1 MKRWIACILLFCV
14 VFQLCG
20 CSGIE
25 PEKRRYPL
33 AMGVD
38 WADGQFQ
45 VYYAMPDLPASTG
58 QDKKE
63 EGGDTSVLS
72 FQGKSFREIQKQYE
86 WSQDKYLDMGHLEVL
101 VLGPGLLEG
110 RHWETFLD
118 FMKKS
123 PLVGEDMY
131 VFEGENVDNL
141 MNLNQSLGTSLGQYL
156 TGIYENRPEGR
167 KKSGVTLKEVY
178 YYWYEKSKLPKL
190 PALRDE
196 NGKILVDFV

>member
-86 WSQDKYLDMGHLEVL
+86 WSQDKYLDMGDSWREDT
-101 VLGPGLLEG
+101 G
-110 RHWETFLD
+110 RPFW
-118 FMKKS
+118 
-123 PLVGEDMY
+123 
-131 VFEGENVDNL
+131 NL
-141 MNLNQSLGTSLGQYL
+141 
-156 TGIYENRPEGR
+156 
-167 KKSGVTLKEVY
+167 
-178 YYWYEKSKLPKL
+178 
-190 PALRDE
+190 
-196 NGKILVDFV
+196 

>member
-1 MKRWIACILLFCV
+1 MRKWIAMLLGV
-14 VFQLCG
+14 GVIVQLCG

-38 WADGQFQ
+38 WSEGEFQ
-45 VYYAMPDLPASTG
+45 VFYAMPDLPSSTG
-58 QDKKE
+58 QQKQE

-72 FQGKSFREIQKQYE
+72 FADPSLCEIQRLYDK
-86 WSQDKYLDMGHLEVL
+86 SQDKYLDVGHLEVL

-110 RHWETFLD
+110 RRWESFLE
-118 FMKKS
+118 FMKS
-123 PLVGEDMY
+123 DPLVGEDMY

-156 TGIYENRPEGR
+156 TGIYENRLEGR
-167 KKSGVTLKEVY
+167 ERKGVTLKEVY
-178 YYWYEKSKLPKL
+178 YFWYEENRLPEL
-190 PALRDE
+190 PTLMEE
-196 NGKILVDFV
+196 NGKIQVNFV